1 MIPYNP
7 FRLASGKQLDPEGVN
22 DNLEKMTADLDR
34 SMDLRYSYSD
44 HIFEIDGVVN
54 TDTAAERTYRLK
66 RHVTAARYEVVGVEL
81 VVFAT
86 AGVAVVWTLTCGD
99 ADWPAISVTA
109 AGATTEA
116 RAVSPS
122 RAQVPSGDGLDFVL
136 SCTSTSTIADGS
148 YIVFHMRTDR
158 GSQGDTYT
166 RYAPTLLSAASSTAG
181 STLDTEL
188 TAYQASVV
196 LNTAADKDYRFE
208 TFRVKDLLDTT
219 ARTWRIPGGA
229 YRWGGVHLATVS
241 AIGDDLE
248 LRVGGSLVATA
259 SGAGLSMIGST
270 VGDFTGAIT
279 PGTDP
284 MDPADDTIVALTAN
298 GGTISVGYVTIIW
311 S

>member
-1 MIPYNP
+1 MTLPYNP
-7 FRLASGKQLDPEGVN
+7 YRLASGKQLDPEGIN
-22 DNLEKMTADLDR
+22 DNLEKATADLNR
-34 SMDLRYSYSD
+34 SMDLRYSYSE

-86 AGVAVVWTLTCGD
+86 AGASVVWTLTCGD

-109 AGATTEA
+109 AGTTTEA

-136 SCTSTSTIADGS
+136 SCPTASTIADG

-166 RYAPTLLSAASSTAG
+166 RYTPTLLNAASSTAG
-181 STLDTEL
+181 TTLDTEL
-188 TAYQASVV
+188 NALEDSVEF
-196 LNTAADKDYRFE
+196 NTAADKDYRFE
-208 TFRVKDLLDTT
+208 TFRIKDITT
-219 ARTWRIPGGA
+219 GNSRTWRIPGGA
-229 YRWGGVHLATVS
+229 YRWGGIHLANV
-241 AIGDDLE
+241 APIGATLE
-248 LRVGGSLVATA
+248 LRIGGVLSATA
-259 SGAGLSMIGST
+259 SGAGVSTITST
-270 VGDFTGAIT
+270 VADFTGALT

-284 MDPADDTIVALTAN
+284 MDSADDTIIALTAN

>member
-22 DNLEKMTADLDR
+22 DNLEKMTADLNR
-34 SMDLRYSYSD
+34 SMALRYSYSE
-44 HIFEIDGVVN
+44 HIFELDGVVN

-66 RHVTAARYEVVGVEL
+66 RHVTNGRYEVVGVEL
-81 VVFAT
+81 VIFSSASP
-86 AGVAVVWTLTCGD
+86 VVTWTLSCND
-99 ADWPAISVTA
+99 ADWPSIAVETA
-109 AGATTEA
+109 GTTTEA
-116 RAVSPS
+116 RATSPS
-122 RAQVPSGDGLDFVL
+122 RAQVPSGDGLEFVL
-136 SCTSTSTIADGS
+136 TTSNTSTITRG
-148 YIVFHMRTDR
+148 YIVFRMRADR
-158 GSQGDTYT
+158 GSQHDDFTPYT
-166 RYAPTLLSAASSTAG
+166 PTLLNAASSTAG

-188 TAYQASVV
+188 NAYEDSVV
-196 LNTAADKDYRFE
+196 FNTAADKDYRFE

-259 SGAGLSMIGST
+259 SGAGLSTIGST

-284 MDPADDTIVALTAN
+284 MDPADDTIVSLTAN